1 MALLLLNRLGVEDR
15 RRARNLFSEGHR
27 PERVVELLDPRSVA
41 AHITFD
47 PQKELSLCW
56 QKGVSLCSILE
67 DAYPALLREI
77 ADPPLVLYMK
87 GRFELNDE
95 NALAVVG
102 TRHPSF
108 YGRTQAK
115 RFAGELASKGVTIVS
130 GLARGIDQAAH
141 EAALDVPYGRTI
153 AVLGC
158 GIDIVYPKEH
168 VKLFERISQKGVL
181 ISEYAI
187 GTPPLAEN
195 FPRRNRIIS
204 GLGHGVLVV
213 EAHSRSGSLITAH
226 EALDQGREVFS
237 IPGPVDQL
245 TSRGTHQLIK
255 EGAVLAESQEEVF
268 EALSGKW
275 KVFSTEMSAPVS
287 NASAVCPFKEVVDEK
302 EFPPKTQNPE
312 GETPLL
318 TAGENLNCVVE
329 ALNEEGSLMTD
340 EILDI
345 TADQE
350 LPGILL
356 KLELDGKIRRRR
368 DGKYETGAP
377 DHPFS
382 QPPWHGEMI
391 SGL

>member
-1 MALLLLNRLGVEDR
+1 MNSLSEKDWMALLLLNRLGVEDR
-15 RRARNLFSEGHR
+15 RRARNLFAEGHR

-67 DAYPALLREI
+67 DSYPVSLREI

-255 EGAVLAESQEEVF
+255 EGAVLAESPEEVF

-302 EFPPKTQNPE
+302 KLPPKTQNPE

-345 TADQE
+345 TGLDPGE

-368 DGKYETGAP
+368 DGKYETG
-377 DHPFS
+377 S
-382 QPPWHGEMI
+382 
-391 SGL
+391 S

>member
-1 MALLLLNRLGVEDR
+1 MNSLSEKDWMALLLLNRLGIEDR
-15 RRARNLFSEGHR
+15 RRARNLFAEGHC
-27 PERVVELLDPRSVA
+27 PGRVVELLDSQSAVG
-41 AHITFD
+41 HITFD

-56 QKGVSLCSILE
+56 QKGVSLCAILE
-67 DAYPALLREI
+67 DAYPVSLKEI

-87 GRFELNDE
+87 GRFEFNDE
-95 NALAVVG
+95 NALAIVG

-115 RFAGELASKGVTIVS
+115 RFSGELASKGITIVS

-168 VKLFERISQKGVL
+168 VKLFEQIARKGVL

-204 GLGHGVLVV
+204 GLSHGVLVV

-255 EGAVLAESQEEVF
+255 EGAALVESPEEVF
-268 EALSGKW
+268 EALSGRW
-275 KVFSTEMSAPVS
+275 KVFSTEVSAPVS
-287 NASAVCPFKEVVDEK
+287 SASVVCSFKRIVDEK
-302 EFPPKTQNPE
+302 DFLPKPQNPE
-312 GETPLL
+312 RETPLL
-318 TAGENLNCVVE
+318 PAGENSNCVIE

-345 TADQE
+345 TGLDPGE
-350 LPGILL
+350 LPGTLL
-356 KLELDGKIRRRR
+356 KLELDGKIHRRP
-368 DGKYETGAP
+368 DGKYEVG
-377 DHPFS
+377 S
-382 QPPWHGEMI
+382 
-391 SGL
+391 S

>member
-1 MALLLLNRLGVEDR
+1 MNSLSEKDWMALLLLNRLGVEDR

-27 PERVVELLDPRSVA
+27 PERVVELLDSRSVA

-67 DAYPALLREI
+67 DAYPVSLREI

-255 EGAVLAESQEEVF
+255 EGAVLAESPEEVF

-345 TADQE
+345 TGLDPGE

-368 DGKYETGAP
+368 DGKYETG
-377 DHPFS
+377 S
-382 QPPWHGEMI
+382 
-391 SGL
+391 S

>member
-1 MALLLLNRLGVEDR
+1 MNSLSEKDWMALLLLNRLGVEDR

-255 EGAVLAESQEEVF
+255 EGAVLAESPEEVF

-345 TADQE
+345 TGLDPGE

-368 DGKYETGAP
+368 DGKYETG
-377 DHPFS
+377 S
-382 QPPWHGEMI
+382 
-391 SGL
+391 S

>member
-1 MALLLLNRLGVEDR
+1 MNSLSEKDWMALLLLNRLGVEDR

-41 AHITFD
+41 THITFD

-67 DAYPALLREI
+67 DAYPVSLREI

-255 EGAVLAESQEEVF
+255 EGAVLAESPEEVF

-275 KVFSTEMSAPVS
+275 KVFSTEMSALVS

-345 TADQE
+345 TGLDPGE

-368 DGKYETGAP
+368 DGKYETG
-377 DHPFS
+377 S
-382 QPPWHGEMI
+382 
-391 SGL
+391 S